1 MAHKLKTRY
10 VIGPDVEL
18 EREIIRLKN
27 GKRLTNKLAEKLAKQ
42 AIRQV
47 AGRPSLS
54 GTSIESPQLKI
65 RVPVK
70 LKKAIE
76 KEARTRGETIS
87 TVVREVLPE
96 RFM

>member
-27 GKRLTNKLAEKLAKQ
+27 GKRLTSKLAEKLAKQ

-76 KEARTRGETIS
+76 KEARARGETIS
-87 TVVREVLPE
+87 TVVREVLQE

>member
-27 GKRLTNKLAEKLAKQ
+27 GKRLTSKLAEKLAKQ

-87 TVVREVLPE
+87 TVVREVLQE